1 MRAGACINDAASA
14 RTGAVQLAGAVE
26 RDGGVRIYAAR
37 AQLGGQ
43 PDRLHQLVLARAL
56 RAAALVCPRMQ

>member
-26 RDGGVRIYAAR
+26 RDGGVRIYAA
-37 AQLGGQ
+37 ANAIT
-43 PDRLHQLVLARAL
+43 AR
-56 RAAALVCPRMQ
+56 RTAAVGV